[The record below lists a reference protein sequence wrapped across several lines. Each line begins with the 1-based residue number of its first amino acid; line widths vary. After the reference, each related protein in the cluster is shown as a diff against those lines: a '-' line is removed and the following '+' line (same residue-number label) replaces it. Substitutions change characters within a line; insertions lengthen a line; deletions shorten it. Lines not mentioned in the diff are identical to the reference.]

1 MNVTDRRAFDH
12 VVIIIFENEYRAYVR
27 QNDYMRSLAAQGIEL
42 AGYSGVMHPSN
53 TNYVASI
60 AGEICNISAD
70 PTYFALMP
78 APPPLTPAPLTQTT
92 VADLLAGK
100 GHDWRAYMETYT
112 PVDYPP
118 VLTAVYE
125 SDGKTVNPPA
135 TVKHTIMDYLPYL
148 NMHNPFV
155 QFQSITGNRAQW
167 QRIGTAYDFL
177 RDCLD
182 RTLPEYSWFTP
193 NVWSNG
199 HWLTGSYDEPPERG
213 PMLVEQLA
221 NWLRNFFGVLNFPGP
236 KSRIPPRTLVVVTF
250 DESDYEQ
257 NYTTAQSYAGTY
269 DGPAQIYTVLLGDMI
284 KPGRETE
291 GYNHYSLLRTV
302 EQNFNLGDLGKN
314 DAEANCF
321 RFLWGQRFGWKHAAK
336 TPIAKASA
344 VAAAGLDDTLYV
356 VYAQEGKLSCTRLCD
371 GSWSDVPLPAVDGV
385 SGIALAACGGQLM
398 LVCRLATGLSL
409 LTFDGR
415 TWSQPQPIAG
425 PATTAIALA
434 SFRDYGDHNTQKLM
448 LAYATAGE
456 LQSQTYAN
464 GAWSAA
470 VAVGQQT
477 DGDLELAVLGTSL
490 FLIHKAVGTNE
501 MNVVSYNTAPFNVV
515 TNNAPNDT
523 TQYTWS
529 PSEFPVAFFA
539 LRPNPS
545 TPHEPEPADLPY
557 QGAGPYAAA
566 TLDGVIHLAHA
577 NVNAPQV
584 MTETFSLSGMLTPQ
598 NVVDV
603 AASATGTSNGWG
615 TLAEAGWTL
624 QTPIEGVANAGALSM
639 ARFGSQ
645 LALLFQPTA
654 GGAVHLLLGG
664 YS

>member
-1 MNVTDRRAFDH
+1 
-12 VVIIIFENEYRAYVR
+12 
-27 QNDYMRSLAAQGIEL
+27 
-42 AGYSGVMHPSN
+42 
-53 TNYVASI
+53 
-60 AGEICNISAD
+60 
-70 PTYFALMP
+70 
-78 APPPLTPAPLTQTT
+78 
-92 VADLLAGK
+92 
-100 GHDWRAYMETYT
+100 METYT

-118 VLTAVYE
+118 QLTPVYE
-125 SDGKTVNPPA
+125 SDGKTVNQPA
-135 TVKHTIMDYLPYL
+135 TAKQTILDYPPYL

-155 QFQSITGNRAQW
+155 QFQSITGNQAQW
-167 QRIGTAYDFL
+167 ERIGTAYDFL

-182 RTLPEYSWFTP
+182 GTLPEYSWFTP
-193 NVWSNG
+193 NIWSCG
-199 HWLTGSYDEPPERG
+199 HWLTGSYTEPPERG
-213 PMLVEQLA
+213 PVLVEQLA
-221 NWLRNFFGVLNFPGP
+221 HWLRSFFGVLHFPGP
-236 KSRIPPRTLVVVTF
+236 QSRIPPRTLVVVTF
-250 DESDYEQ
+250 DESDYDQ
-257 NYTTAQSYAGTY
+257 NYTNAQDYATTY
-269 DGPAQIYTVLLGDMI
+269 DGPDQIYTVLLGDTI
-284 KPGRETE
+284 KPGVQRE

-314 DAEANCF
+314 DAEANWF
-321 RFLWGQRFGWKHAAK
+321 RFLWGQRFAWKRPAS

-344 VAAAGLDDTLYV
+344 VAAAGLGDTLYAV
-356 VYAQEGKLSCTRLCD
+356 FLEDGQLSCTKLRD
-371 GSWSDVPLPAVDGV
+371 GSWSDVVPLPAVGGV
-385 SGIALAACGGQLM
+385 SNIALAACGTQLV
-398 LVCRLATGLSL
+398 LVCQSAAALSM
-409 LTFDGR
+409 LTFDGT
-415 TWSQPQPIAG
+415 TWSQPQPIAST
-425 PATTAIALA
+425 ATTAIALT
-434 SFRDYGDHNTQKLM
+434 SFLDYGDNNTQKVM
-448 LAYATAGE
+448 LAYAAGGA

-470 VAVGQQT
+470 VPVGQQT

-515 TNNAPNDT
+515 TNNDPNNT
-523 TQYTWS
+523 TQYAWS

-539 LRPNPS
+539 LRPNKS

-557 QGAGPYAAA
+557 RGAGPYAAA

-577 NVNAPQV
+577 NVIAPQV

-624 QTPIEGVANAGALSM
+624 QTPLEGVANAGALSM

-654 GGAVHLLLGG
+654 GGAVQVVLGG
-664 YS
+664 YF